1 MAWMRNAAPIRDE
14 NKNLVVVVSVVTLA
28 SRVYPEA
35 DAGTAQKALDT
46 AQEVSDR
53 LAVVVG

>member
-1 MAWMRNAAPIRDE
+1 MRNAAPIRDE